1 MSLTL
6 QNLEKRLSGNQVSP
20 LYFIIGPEVFL
31 IKESLRRIKSHVL
44 SPESLDFNYETFRG
58 GEGEVER
65 IYEAVE
71 TLPVFS
77 QKRIVVCEEAHRLK
91 EGDWKI
97 LQPVLEQPVDTC
109 ILIFISE
116 SPDKRKKVIKEL
128 LSCCE
133 VVSAQSPS
141 EKEWITWL
149 QWMGRRE
156 DLSFSPSAAM
166 LIKEY
171 ACYDLLN
178 LETEVKKLKNF
189 LAPKK
194 HISEEDVMKV
204 VPRVCQEDIFAL
216 SKAIGKRDMSA
227 ALLCLA
233 RLLEDNHSEVGA
245 LALISR
251 HIRILVRIKEGI
263 KKGHTEQTLCNKTGV
278 SRFFIRNYIQ
288 EAELWT
294 EKKIIS
300 ALEILKVTDKALKS
314 SPVSSHIWL
323 ENFIIKTCS
332 V

>member
-6 QNLEKRLSGNQVSP
+6 QNLAKRLSGNQISP

-31 IKESLRRIKSHVL
+31 IKESLRKIKSHVL
-44 SPESLDFNYETFRG
+44 SPESIDFNYETFRG
-58 GEGEVER
+58 GEGEIER
-65 IYEAVE
+65 MYESVE

-77 QKRIVVCEEAHRLK
+77 QKRVIVCEEAHRLK
-91 EGDWKI
+91 ELDWKV
-97 LQPVLEQPVDTC
+97 LQPIVEKPVDTC
-109 ILIFISE
+109 VLVFVSE
-116 SPDKRKKVIKEL
+116 APDKRKKVIKEL
-128 LSCCE
+128 LSYCE
-133 VVSAQSPS
+133 VVLAQPPN
-141 EKEWITWL
+141 EKEWSMWL
-149 QWMGRRE
+149 KWMGKKE
-156 DLSFSPSAAM
+156 NLSFSDSAAL

-189 LAPKK
+189 LAPKT
-194 HISEEDVMKV
+194 HISEEDVLKV
-204 VPRVCQEDIFAL
+204 VPRVRPENVFAL
-216 SKAIGKRDMSA
+216 SKAIGKKDMST

-245 LALISR
+245 LSLISR

-263 KKGHTEQTLCNKTGV
+263 KKGHTEQTLCKKTGV
-278 SRFFIRNYIQ
+278 PRFFIRNYIQ

-300 ALEILKVTDKALKS
+300 ALEILKATDKALKS
-314 SPVSSHIWL
+314 SPVSAHIWL